1 MPKPMNKTTNTK
13 KKALTSGMALDSAF
27 EIRVSRFVMDMYLK
41 ILNHILR
48 ENESRK
54 IKTVVI
60 D

>member
-13 KKALTSGMALDSAF
+13 KKALTSGTALNSAF

-54 IKTVVI
+54 MKTVVI